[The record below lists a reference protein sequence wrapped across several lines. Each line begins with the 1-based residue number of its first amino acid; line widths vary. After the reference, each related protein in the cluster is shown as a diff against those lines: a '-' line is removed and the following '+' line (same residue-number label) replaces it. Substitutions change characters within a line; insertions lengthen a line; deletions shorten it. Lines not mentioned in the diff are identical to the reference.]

1 MTLKNQNNLLQKVVI
16 LSLAMSFTLFGMQES
31 KNIFHSSAS
40 VKQAQ
45 NNVSPQPDSC
55 YQNCSDENCYCCTHH
70 KENKNNNSKDC
81 SCQISKDMTDKPLS
95 VPENIK
101 LPVYYSFHT
110 TISLPANP
118 LLKSLYLLNLKSR
131 IEPRT
136 DLKVIRS
143 TVLLI

>member
-1 MTLKNQNNLLQKVVI
+1 MNTKIQNNFSPKIVV
-16 LSLAMSFTLFGMQES
+16 LSLVVSFTLFGMQES
-31 KNIFHSSAS
+31 KNIFHSSMS

-45 NNVSPQPDSC
+45 DNVSAQADSC
-55 YQNCSDENCYCCTHH
+55 CQNCSDENCSCCTHH

-81 SCQISKDMTDKPLS
+81 ACQVSKDMTDKPLS
-95 VPENIK
+95 VPENIN

-110 TISLPANP
+110 AFSLLTNP
-118 LLKSLYLLNLKSR
+118 QLKNSYILNLKSS
-131 IEPRT
+131 IGHSS